1 MCEVSVQDTGAAEYR
16 WELNTAALP
25 NASGQRR
32 ALNRCG
38 WLGGG
43 RRAGGGG
50 AGGGDHSR

>member
-16 WELNTAALP
+16 RELNTAALP